1 MKKQVII
8 VGGGFGG
15 LETALSLWNL
25 LKSSADITLI
35 DRNAFHSFI
44 PSIHEIISGK
54 VRPRDIQLPLPLVL
68 SPTDIHFVQDE
79 VVSVDPGKRQVI
91 TRSGVMEFDYLVLS
105 CGAEDN
111 FYGVPGVEEFSHRF
125 RSPEDAERIH
135 ADVNQLLQDENSS
148 CNLIVAGGGPEGVE
162 VAGEL
167 IDLVRKCGREKD
179 LDSGRITIELIEGKA
194 RLLSAFPVKAQDFV
208 EEYLSRLGVKILTG
222 SGIVEVQ
229 KNKVVLYSGIKR
241 DMSVLI
247 WTGGL
252 QPSRLLRGLPL
263 SKDDQGWLKV
273 TDRLHSPDNDRV
285 YGVGDLMSIYDE
297 KGPVAV
303 SRLAHYALDQ
313 ALVASLNIYYDIH
326 GRRSVGYAPK
336 VKPQL
341 VSIGKNMGILTRGDS
356 VISGPSVV
364 LLKKLVQMRHLMT
377 YLTKPAFSA
386 ISAKLPGAEFRHLLR
401 RRLPI

>member
-1 MKKQVII
+1 MKKKVII

-35 DRNAFHSFI
+35 NRNAFHSFI
-44 PSIHEIISGK
+44 PSIHEVISGK

-167 IDLVRKCGREKD
+167 IDLVRECGREKD
-179 LDSGRITIELIEGKA
+179 LDSGRITVELIEGKA

-208 EEYLSRLGVKILTG
+208 EEYLSRLGVKIFTG

-273 TDRLHSPDNDRV
+273 TDRLHSPDNDSV
-285 YGVGDLMSIYDE
+285 YGVGDLISIYDK
-297 KGPVAV
+297 KGPVTV

-326 GRRSVGYAPK
+326 GRRRVGYAPK

-341 VSIGKNMGILTRGDS
+341 VSMGKNMGILTRGDS

-364 LLKKLVQMRHLMT
+364 LLKKLVQMRHLIT

-401 RRLPI
+401 RLLPI